1 MPSFNPGMESCA
13 SASILL
19 SARKPCSS
27 SFCRPFFSTDFDKLV
42 PKLRAS
48 SLDRELLPCR
58 RPRRCVISAT
68 RRNATRGD
76 ACASPQCWRM
86 QAAFLGLQSAS
97 PEVCCWPH
105 WFSYSTEQPRWQQQS
120 QSSSKLSMTPKCEE
134 KVCWSHIWGDKTI
147 PISCLWDAAFSQA
160 DYIWI
165 FPQN

>member
-1 MPSFNPGMESCA
+1 MPSFNPGMENCA

-27 SFCRPFFSTDFDKLV
+27 SFCRPVFSTDFNKSV
-42 PKLRAS
+42 PQLWAS
-48 SLDRELLPCR
+48 SLDKELLPCR

-68 RRNATRGD
+68 WGNATLGN
-76 ACASPQCWRM
+76 ACAPSQCWRM
-86 QAAFLGLQSAS
+86 QAAFLPLQSES

-105 WFSYSTEQPRWQQQS
+105 WFLHSTEQPRWQQQS
-120 QSSSKLSMTPKCEE
+120 QSSSKLSVTPKSEE
-134 KVCWSHIWGDKTI
+134 KISWSRIPWDKTI
-147 PISCLWDAAFSQA
+147 PISCLWGVAFSQA